1 MHDWKCMRRM
11 QARTH
16 RPLHAAYLESVER
29 DGSAELHVDP
39 YYLTIEAKHKNTI
52 EAENARTLPQT

>member
-1 MHDWKCMRRM
+1 MRRM